1 MLTLFGHD
9 TSPYVRR
16 VRVLLQELG
25 LPFVRDPASWGAPS
39 EALRQINPMMRVP
52 ALLDSDYGEGGLALL
67 DSRLIAT
74 YLYDQYGDQ
83 HGQHGAAEIGPA
95 APLLQRTLFR
105 PESRYQD
112 ENLLLAIDA
121 ATDSLINVFLLE
133 LDGVTK
139 EAAPYL
145 RRQEER
151 AHRSLAYV
159 ETAYGGYPTLA
170 EGRLSYVD
178 IALCCSLDWMRFR
191 KRYDITQHP
200 GLLRV
205 LEALAERPALAE
217 SHPSRAASTA
227 LPNLTAR

>member
-1 MLTLFGHD
+1 M
-9 TSPYVRR
+9 
-16 VRVLLQELG
+16 
-25 LPFVRDPASWGAPS
+25 
-39 EALRQINPMMRVP
+39 
-52 ALLDSDYGEGGLALL
+52 
-67 DSRLIAT
+67 
-74 YLYDQYGDQ
+74 
-83 HGQHGAAEIGPA
+83 
-95 APLLQRTLFR
+95 
-105 PESRYQD
+105 
-112 ENLLLAIDA
+112 
-121 ATDSLINVFLLE
+121 
-133 LDGVTK
+133 TK

-227 LPNLTAR
+227 LRRAARSGAMTKGTLRGLT